1 MEVTELYINIETGEI
16 VEFYNICLF
25 YDATQDDYII
35 GALYSY
41 LEPED
46 YEGIIENDLYAVPLD
61 DFFKAFTLVQFPDY
75 DTCIN
80 FCESSR

>member
-1 MEVTELYINIETGEI
+1 MEVTELYINVETGQI
-16 VEFYNICLF
+16 VEFYDICLL
-25 YDATQDDYII
+25 YDTLHDEHII

-46 YEGIIENDLYAVPLD
+46 YDGIIENDIYAVPLD

>member
-1 MEVTELYINIETGEI
+1 MEVTELYIHVETGAI
-16 VEFYNICLF
+16 VEFYDICMF
-25 YDATQDDYII
+25 YDTLRDELII

-46 YEGIIENDLYAVPLD
+46 LDGIIENDIYAVPLD